1 MKQFRITANAVEM
14 GVYHADTAEQA
25 LDAYAMDAGY
35 ASYAEVID
43 QCGDDAV
50 AQEFG
55 V

>member
-14 GVYHADTAEQA
+14 GVYSAKTAQEA

-35 ASYAEVID
+35 ASYAEVAA
-43 QCGDDAV
+43 QFGDDAV
-50 AQEFG
+50 AQELG